1 MRVDMT
7 NLTKE
12 KLQQS
17 LGGRPGYFKLV
28 GESEGCSAA
37 GVYSLHLISEPL
49 PTDIAFESGG
59 FTFLVDRQ
67 QEILFDEVM
76 RLLAHDHFPTFRLSS
91 DSMLYS
97 NNVVLKDKRVAAP
110 AEALR

>member
-97 NNVVLKDKRVAAP
+97 NNVVLKDNRVAAP

>member
-12 KLQQS
+12 KLAQS
-17 LGGRPGYFKLV
+17 LGGQPGYFKLV

-37 GVYSLHLISEPL
+37 GVYSLHLVSEPL

-67 QEILFDEVM
+67 QEILFDDVL
-76 RLLAHDHFPTFRLSS
+76 RLYAHENYPTYRLSS

-97 NNVVLKDKRVAAP
+97 NNVVLKDKRVAA
-110 AEALR
+110 ASGALH

>member
-1 MRVDMT
+1 MRVEMT

-17 LGGRPGYFKLV
+17 LGGRLGYFKLV

-76 RLLAHDHFPTFRLSS
+76 RLLAHDYFPTFRLSS

-97 NNVVLKDKRVAAP
+97 NNAVLKDKRVAAP

>member
-1 MRVDMT
+1 MRIEMT
-7 NLTKE
+7 DLTKA

-49 PTDIAFESGG
+49 PTDITFESGG
-59 FTFLVDRQ
+59 LTFLVDRQ
-67 QEILFDEVM
+67 QEILFDDVM
-76 RLLAHDHFPTFRLSS
+76 RLLAHDQFPTYRLSS

-97 NNVVLKDKRVAAP
+97 NNVVLKEKRVAALS
-110 AEALR
+110 EALR